1 MDLLI
6 SGGVVLV
13 AIFLLSVYAVYLF
26 FLRLFKLSRERVDA
40 EVLMVRVN
48 AAVRDRDL
56 DLALEACEQ
65 HGGPVAR
72 VLQAALLRLPYGR
85 QAVEA
90 AFAEAS
96 LLEEQSLTR
105 GLRPLA
111 TIAQVAPLLGL
122 LGTVTGMIIAFG
134 EISASGTGNPGLLA
148 GGIGQALVTT
158 AAGLIVAIPVLIGQ
172 NYLASRVDS
181 VLTEIDRRRE
191 ELMANVVQ
199 AVAGRKE
206 PAAEEDAPARPTT
219 AGGAKTAGTA
229 RAERVPARA
238 KPSAAP
244 AGAAAAPVGAGGAT
258 RPARA
263 MGSRDDGIELGPDAT
278 TGAATSLFGGV
289 VEETA
294 VGGAGMHPG
303 SPGVAG
309 AHMIGRSGRLRVER
323 FEGAADAAAADAAEV
338 DERDVGRRDRG
349 GEPHERGGEPDDRA
363 ER

>member
-6 SGGVVLV
+6 SGGVVLLAIV
-13 AIFLLSVYAVYLF
+13 AISVYAVYLF
-26 FLRLFKLSRERVDA
+26 FVRLFKLAKERLDTD
-40 EVLMVRVN
+40 ELMARVN

-56 DLALEACEQ
+56 DLALDACEQ

-172 NYLASRVDS
+172 NYLASRVDAI
-181 VLTEIDRRRE
+181 LMEIDRRRE

-199 AVAGRKE
+199 AVAARKDASAS
-206 PAAEEDAPARPTT
+206 AASEDAPRRRCAAVRPPVRRPGRPGRAPRPPRRAAARRRGLARGRD
-219 AGGAKTAGTA
+219 AGGDGRVRR
-229 RAERVPARA
+229 RAVRRR
-238 KPSAAP
+238 
-244 AGAAAAPVGAGGAT
+244 
-258 RPARA
+258 RPARR
-263 MGSRDDGIELGPDAT
+263 S
-278 TGAATSLFGGV
+278 
-289 VEETA
+289 
-294 VGGAGMHPG
+294 
-303 SPGVAG
+303 
-309 AHMIGRSGRLRVER
+309 RSG
-323 FEGAADAAAADAAEV
+323 G
-338 DERDVGRRDRG
+338 
-349 GEPHERGGEPDDRA
+349 
-363 ER
+363 

>member
-6 SGGVVLV
+6 SGGVVLLAIV
-13 AIFLLSVYAVYLF
+13 AISVYAVYLF
-26 FLRLFKLSRERVDA
+26 FVRLFKLARERLDTD
-40 EVLMVRVN
+40 ELMARVN

-56 DLALEACEQ
+56 DLALDACEQ

-172 NYLASRVDS
+172 NYLASRVDTI
-181 VLTEIDRRRE
+181 LTEIDRRRE

-199 AVAGRKE
+199 AVAARKDASGSV
-206 PAAEEDAPARPTT
+206 AAEDAAAAGVRGGASVGATPQPVRPRAATPAPRTARADAASRAVVTPVVAGA
-219 AGGAKTAGTA
+219 AGGALFADADRPSTVTERRVSDTTAA
-229 RAERVPARA
+229 RGGAE
-238 KPSAAP
+238 
-244 AGAAAAPVGAGGAT
+244 AAAARRAWGEDETSPSHETPPLVG
-258 RPARA
+258 RA
-263 MGSRDDGIELGPDAT
+263 
-278 TGAATSLFGGV
+278 
-289 VEETA
+289 
-294 VGGAGMHPG
+294 
-303 SPGVAG
+303 
-309 AHMIGRSGRLRVER
+309 GRLRVER
-323 FEGAADAAAADAAEV
+323 FGDGGAD
-338 DERDVGRRDRG
+338 GRI
-349 GEPHERGGEPDDRA
+349 DDRDA
-363 ER
+363 GEGDPHDPER

>member
-13 AIFLLSVYAVYLF
+13 AIFVLSVYAVYLF
-26 FLRLFKLSRERVDA
+26 FVRLFKLSRERLDT
-40 EVLMVRVN
+40 EELMVRVN

-96 LLEEQSLTR
+96 LLEEQGLTR

-134 EISASGTGNPGLLA
+134 EISAAGTGNPGLLA

-172 NYLASRVDS
+172 NYLASRVDGI
-181 VLTEIDRRRE
+181 LTEIDRRRE

-199 AVAGRKE
+199 AVAARKE
-206 PAAEEDAPARPTT
+206 PAAATGAGDAPTGAGHASASPRAARP
-219 AGGAKTAGTA
+219 AAV
-229 RAERVPARA
+229 RPRPPSPS
-238 KPSAAP
+238 PSAAGSVGEP
-244 AGAAAAPVGAGGAT
+244 GAGRSVAGSAAAGALFAGAVDPIVDLDDDQAPV
-258 RPARA
+258 
-263 MGSRDDGIELGPDAT
+263 LGR
-278 TGAATSLFGGV
+278 G
-289 VEETA
+289 
-294 VGGAGMHPG
+294 
-303 SPGVAG
+303 
-309 AHMIGRSGRLRVER
+309 GRLRVER
-323 FEGAADAAAADAAEV
+323 FAADTAIDA
-338 DERDVGRRDRG
+338 DRG
-349 GEPHERGGEPDDRA
+349 TVNDADVVRDGDEPPDA

>member
-13 AIFLLSVYAVYLF
+13 AIFVLSVYAVYLF
-26 FLRLFKLSRERVDA
+26 FVRLFKLSRERLDT
-40 EVLMVRVN
+40 EELMVRVN

-96 LLEEQSLTR
+96 LLEEQGLTR

-134 EISASGTGNPGLLA
+134 EISAAGTGNPGLLA

-172 NYLASRVDS
+172 NYLASRVDGI
-181 VLTEIDRRRE
+181 LTEIDRRRE

-199 AVAGRKE
+199 AVAARKE
-206 PAAEEDAPARPTT
+206 PAVATGAGNAPTGAGNAPTGAGNAPTGAGNAPTGAGNAPTGAGNAPASSARTARPAAVRPRPPSPSSS
-219 AGGAKTAGTA
+219 AGGLVGEPGAAGSVA
-229 RAERVPARA
+229 G
-238 KPSAAP
+238 SAA
-244 AGAAAAPVGAGGAT
+244 AGALFAGAVDPIVDLDDDQAPV
-258 RPARA
+258 
-263 MGSRDDGIELGPDAT
+263 LGR
-278 TGAATSLFGGV
+278 G
-289 VEETA
+289 
-294 VGGAGMHPG
+294 
-303 SPGVAG
+303 
-309 AHMIGRSGRLRVER
+309 GRLRVER
-323 FEGAADAAAADAAEV
+323 FAADAAIDADGGAVNDAGV
-338 DERDVGRRDRG
+338 VRDGDEPPDT
-349 GEPHERGGEPDDRA
+349 ER
-363 ER
+363 

>member
-13 AIFLLSVYAVYLF
+13 AIFALSVYAVYLF
-26 FLRLFKLSRERVDA
+26 FVRLFKLSRERLDV
-40 EVLMVRVN
+40 EELMVRVN

-72 VLQAALLRLPYGR
+72 VLQSALLRLPYGR

-172 NYLASRVDS
+172 NYLASRVDAI
-181 VLTEIDRRRE
+181 LTEIDRRRE

-206 PAAEEDAPARPTT
+206 STPSAPAEDATSGAPAHASR
-219 AGGAKTAGTA
+219 
-229 RAERVPARA
+229 
-238 KPSAAP
+238 
-244 AGAAAAPVGAGGAT
+244 AGAARPRPAAVSPRVVPAATGAAAVPMATGAGGSASLFAG
-258 RPARA
+258 R
-263 MGSRDDGIELGPDAT
+263 GDA
-278 TGAATSLFGGV
+278 AATDHTAEASSDGGEDASVFGRG
-289 VEETA
+289 
-294 VGGAGMHPG
+294 
-303 SPGVAG
+303 
-309 AHMIGRSGRLRVER
+309 GRLRVER
-323 FEGAADAAAADAAEV
+323 PAAERGP
-338 DERDVGRRDRG
+338 RDDGRGADG
-349 GEPHERGGEPDDRA
+349 TGSDGVEPPEPGR
-363 ER
+363 

>member
-6 SGGVVLV
+6 SGGVVLF
-13 AIFLLSVYAVYLF
+13 AIVLLSVYAVYLF
-26 FLRLFKLSRERVDA
+26 LVRFFKLARERLDTD
-40 EVLMVRVN
+40 ELMARVN

-56 DLALEACEQ
+56 DLALDACEQ

-134 EISASGTGNPGLLA
+134 EISVAGTGNPGLLA

-172 NYLASRVDS
+172 NYLASRVDAI
-181 VLTEIDRRRE
+181 LIEIDRRRE
-191 ELMANVVQ
+191 ELIANVVQ
-199 AVAGRKE
+199 AVAARKE
-206 PAAEEDAPARPTT
+206 PSVAEDSEAPRPEVRPAARRAAPRP
-219 AGGAKTAGTA
+219 APGPRSDPSGTDQA
-229 RAERVPARA
+229 PLRFGTEPPVPARA
-238 KPSAAP
+238 
-244 AGAAAAPVGAGGAT
+244 
-258 RPARA
+258 
-263 MGSRDDGIELGPDAT
+263 
-278 TGAATSLFGGV
+278 
-289 VEETA
+289 
-294 VGGAGMHPG
+294 
-303 SPGVAG
+303 
-309 AHMIGRSGRLRVER
+309 GRLRVESA
-323 FEGAADAAAADAAEV
+323 GDD
-338 DERDVGRRDRG
+338 
-349 GEPHERGGEPDDRA
+349 GEIATASSSAVDDRD
-363 ER
+363 EPRS

>member
-6 SGGVVLV
+6 SGGVVLL
-13 AIFLLSVYAVYLF
+13 AIVVISVYAVYLF
-26 FLRLFKLSRERVDA
+26 LVRFFKLAKERLDTD
-40 EVLMVRVN
+40 ELMARVN

-56 DLALEACEQ
+56 DLALDACEQ

-134 EISASGTGNPGLLA
+134 EISVAGTGNPGLLA

-172 NYLASRVDS
+172 NYLASRVDAI
-181 VLTEIDRRRE
+181 LMEIDRRRE

-199 AVAGRKE
+199 AVAARKDGGASADAHPE
-206 PAAEEDAPARPTT
+206 PTGGERGATRASAAGAGPAPRPAPGSAPARAAAVPPLFGTEPGADAPAVTT
-219 AGGAKTAGTA
+219 ASV
-229 RAERVPARA
+229 RERP
-238 KPSAAP
+238 
-244 AGAAAAPVGAGGAT
+244 
-258 RPARA
+258 
-263 MGSRDDGIELGPDAT
+263 
-278 TGAATSLFGGV
+278 
-289 VEETA
+289 
-294 VGGAGMHPG
+294 
-303 SPGVAG
+303 
-309 AHMIGRSGRLRVER
+309 RVER
-323 FEGAADAAAADAAEV
+323 VGDPHG
-338 DERDVGRRDRG
+338 DER
-349 GEPHERGGEPDDRA
+349 ER
-363 ER
+363 

>member
-13 AIFLLSVYAVYLF
+13 AIFVLSVYAVYLF
-26 FLRLFKLSRERVDA
+26 FVRLFKLSRERLDT
-40 EVLMVRVN
+40 EELMVRVN

-96 LLEEQSLTR
+96 LLEEQGLTR

-134 EISASGTGNPGLLA
+134 EISAAGTGNPGLLA

-172 NYLASRVDS
+172 NYLASRVDGI
-181 VLTEIDRRRE
+181 LTEIDRRRE

-199 AVAGRKE
+199 AVAARKE
-206 PAAEEDAPARPTT
+206 PASGGDAVGTAPTGAGADRTAPTGGTAPASSASRAARPAVARPRPPSPSPSV
-219 AGGAKTAGTA
+219 AGPGPEPGAGRSVAG
-229 RAERVPARA
+229 
-238 KPSAAP
+238 SAAVGALF
-244 AGAAAAPVGAGGAT
+244 AGAVEPIVHLDDDQAPV
-258 RPARA
+258 
-263 MGSRDDGIELGPDAT
+263 LGR
-278 TGAATSLFGGV
+278 G
-289 VEETA
+289 
-294 VGGAGMHPG
+294 
-303 SPGVAG
+303 
-309 AHMIGRSGRLRVER
+309 GRLRVER
-323 FEGAADAAAADAAEV
+323 FAADAAADDDGGAVIDAGVEYAGVEHDG
-338 DERDVGRRDRG
+338 DE
-349 GEPHERGGEPDDRA
+349 PPDA

>member
-13 AIFLLSVYAVYLF
+13 AIFVLSVYAVYLF
-26 FLRLFKLSRERVDA
+26 FVRLFKLSRERLDT
-40 EVLMVRVN
+40 EELMVRVN

-96 LLEEQSLTR
+96 LLEEQGLTR

-134 EISASGTGNPGLLA
+134 EISAAGTGNPGLLA

-172 NYLASRVDS
+172 NYLASRVDGI
-181 VLTEIDRRRE
+181 LTEIDRRRE

-199 AVAGRKE
+199 AVAARKE
-206 PAAEEDAPARPTT
+206 PAAATGAGHAAAGAGNAATGAGNAAASSARAARPAAVRPRPPSPSSA
-219 AGGAKTAGTA
+219 AGGPVGEPGTA
-229 RAERVPARA
+229 RSVAG
-238 KPSAAP
+238 SAA
-244 AGAAAAPVGAGGAT
+244 AGALFAGAVDPIVDLDDDQAPV
-258 RPARA
+258 
-263 MGSRDDGIELGPDAT
+263 LGR
-278 TGAATSLFGGV
+278 G
-289 VEETA
+289 
-294 VGGAGMHPG
+294 
-303 SPGVAG
+303 
-309 AHMIGRSGRLRVER
+309 GRLRVER
-323 FEGAADAAAADAAEV
+323 FAADAAIDADGRAVNDAGV
-338 DERDVGRRDRG
+338 VRDGDEPPDT
-349 GEPHERGGEPDDRA
+349 ER
-363 ER
+363 

>member
-13 AIFLLSVYAVYLF
+13 AIFALSVYAVYLF
-26 FLRLFKLSRERVDA
+26 FVRLFKLSRERLDV
-40 EVLMVRVN
+40 EELMVRVN

-72 VLQAALLRLPYGR
+72 VLQSALLRLPYGR

-172 NYLASRVDS
+172 NYLASRVDAI
-181 VLTEIDRRRE
+181 LTEIDRRRE

-199 AVAGRKE
+199 AVAARKE
-206 PAAEEDAPARPTT
+206 PAAAAPA
-219 AGGAKTAGTA
+219 
-229 RAERVPARA
+229 ED
-238 KPSAAP
+238 
-244 AGAAAAPVGAGGAT
+244 AGAAAAAQASSRAGAGRPRPTSMSPRIVPAGA
-258 RPARA
+258 RPAA
-263 MGSRDDGIELGPDAT
+263 VPAVAAAGGSA
-278 TGAATSLFGGV
+278 SLF
-289 VEETA
+289 
-294 VGGAGMHPG
+294 AGD
-303 SPGVAG
+303 
-309 AHMIGRSGRLRVER
+309 
-323 FEGAADAAAADAAEV
+323 DAAAGPGAEAAADG
-338 DERDVGRRDRG
+338 DED
-349 GEPHERGGEPDDRA
+349 
-363 ER
+363 